1 MQRCLGVHAFPSHT
15 HGSHRHSSA
24 RTLTHALAQVMK
36 QDMEL
41 RNIQQIEERKYQVEI
56 MRLKTEVE
64 ELKRGSAAAPALPS
78 VSREGRDRHVGIG
91 CGCEREGGWKCTMWS
106 RITREA
112 WQHSTAYLITDPPDP

>member
-1 MQRCLGVHAFPSHT
+1 
-15 HGSHRHSSA
+15 
-24 RTLTHALAQVMK
+24 MK

-91 CGCEREGGWKCTMWS
+91 CGCEREGGWKCTMW